1 MKSPLF
7 SAICLGLG
15 LTFAAQAGHAAAIS
29 KSANQQISKSASSKA
44 ALPAEKGSL
53 IEKAIHQQK
62 NAGQLQL
69 DGNLKML
76 TALKAAPT
84 QNFLA
89 SQNQSFTRFV
99 QALFP
104 QHSS

>member
-1 MKSPLF
+1 MKSTLF

-29 KSANQQISKSASSKA
+29 KSASSKA

-53 IEKAIHQQK
+53 IEKAINQQK
-62 NAGQLQL
+62 SAAQLPP
-69 DGNLKML
+69 DSNLKML